1 MWIHTFTPAQVA
13 EIHHRLHG
21 TGALPLDMNELT
33 RLCEQVNLNSRR
45 TDTFFNVDAIQ
56 VAADYAVTLK
66 KDFWAE
72 DKQQAIETAFIT
84 ALTYLRLSNYLVD
97 CESPMV
103 WHLFTSGGL
112 THSVF
117 EQILYRVF
125 MRQPLS
131 ANNLSYENLPR
142 ERLPLTQL
150 GLDDYRGTARLR
162 GHVDEAYEHSCLT
175 APNYLWEAHYQE
187 VEADRKFREQLFM
200 EALEQGFFSP

>member
-45 TDTFFNVDAIQ
+45 TDTFFSVDAIQ
-56 VAADYAVTLK
+56 VAADYAVTLNK
-66 KDFWAE
+66 ARWAE
-72 DKQQAIETAFIT
+72 DKQQSIETAFIT
-84 ALTYLRLSNYLVD
+84 ALTYLRLSNYLID
-97 CESPMV
+97 CADPMV

-117 EQILYRVF
+117 QQILYRVF

-131 ANNLSYENLPR
+131 ANNLSYEDLPR

-150 GLDDYRGTARLR
+150 GLDDYRGIARLR
-162 GHVDEAYEHSCLT
+162 GYVDEALNSCCLR
-175 APNYLWEAHYQE
+175 APASDWEINNQKVEAARQEAH
-187 VEADRKFREQLFM
+187 RKLLDHLRF
-200 EALEQGFFSP
+200 GFN

>member
-1 MWIHTFTPAQVA
+1 MWIHTFTPDQVA

-21 TGALPLDMNELT
+21 AAALALDMNELT
-33 RLCEQVNLNSRR
+33 RLCERVNLNSRR

-56 VAADYAVTLK
+56 VAADYAVTLNK
-66 KDFWAE
+66 ARWAE
-72 DKQQAIETAFIT
+72 DKQQAVETAFIT

-97 CESPMV
+97 CADPVV

-125 MRQPLS
+125 MRKPLS
-131 ANNLSYENLPR
+131 ANNSSYEDLPR

-162 GHVDEAYEHSCLT
+162 GYVDEALNSCCLR
-175 APNYLWEAHYQE
+175 APASDWEASNQE
-187 VEADRKFREQLFM
+187 VEADRQFRQQLFM
-200 EALEQGFFSP
+200 EALEQGIFGS